1 MDSEAASCSMGGFLF
16 HVLIL
21 CLVGLTGTPVGSHE
35 DTKDEPEHV
44 EGRQAGSY
52 DADTP

>member
-1 MDSEAASCSMGGFLF
+1 MDSEVAPCSMGRFLF

-21 CLVGLTGTPVGSHE
+21 RLAGLTGTLVGSHE